1 MTSFISA
8 AFGRRSILLS
18 SVTSSFLL
26 WPAGAWAQTSQPYP
40 LEPVVVTPSAK
51 PPVRRAARG
60 AASSTARARQQ
71 QRNAARTAA
80 APAAGATA
88 APAGPVF
95 AAPTLNLTGTTS
107 TGSRLGLTRLQTP
120 ASVEVIPAETMAER
134 GQYDIISAVTQ
145 NATGFTASPEPGN
158 GSLSFNTRGFTGNG
172 SVMTLYDGTRLY
184 VGSGT
189 LTFPYDTWSAQ
200 RIEVLRGPASV
211 LYGEGAIGGA
221 INVISKMPLWVQ
233 SNQAEMSFD
242 SNMTRRVAVDSGGP
256 VSKDVAYRITA
267 TANASDGWVDRGEN
281 SNVELHAAVQVKQN
295 EDVTWTISTDY
306 GDRSP
311 MRYFGTPLVNGQFLE
326 GIRFNNYNVGDSSIR
341 YEDSQSQVKTEWQV
355 TDGISVHNTLY
366 YLNTQRHWKDSE
378 SYSYNTDTGR
388 VDRSDYIEIFHDQ
401 RQIGDRMDATFR
413 GHVFGMVNEFVAGF
427 DVNNISFTRI
437 SNSPFDG
444 TSSVSLYAV
453 DPGLFGDGY
462 HLSPTGPDF
471 SSTTNQYGVFA
482 ENRLSITDQLSLI
495 GGIRQDEP
503 TVSRTDHVTPS
514 KSFERSYHGT
524 SWRVGA
530 VYTPIKDLAFYGQ
543 YTVAVDP
550 VGSLITTSTA
560 NRNFELSTG
569 KQVEVGVKQSFWGG
583 RGEWTLAGYQI
594 VKNNLLQQDPTNL
607 TVTVQVGQQSSRG
620 VEASVGLALD
630 HGWRIDANT
639 ALLRAKYD
647 DFVQSVDG
655 AAVNFAGNVPINV
668 PQTISNIWATW
679 AFAPNWS
686 ANAGVQI
693 VGKTYADNAN
703 TMAMP
708 AYNVV
713 NAGLQ
718 WKPDPNTTVSFRV
731 YNLFDTIYATSSN
744 GPAQWLLGM
753 PRTAQLAVNVKF

>member
-1 MTSFISA
+1 MTSAVSVASKRCSFVLSA
-8 AFGRRSILLS
+8 AS
-18 SVTSSFLL
+18 SVLL
-26 WPAGAWAQTSQPYP
+26 WPAEAWSQSTTSSYP
-40 LEPVVVTPSAK
+40 LDPVTVNPPAK
-51 PPVRRAARG
+51 PPVARRAARST
-60 AASSTARARQQ
+60 AASATRAQQ
-71 QRNAARTAA
+71 QRNAPPANAAPTAA
-80 APAAGATA
+80 SS
-88 APAGPVF
+88 AGPVF

-120 ASVEVIPAETMAER
+120 ASIEVISAETMAER

-145 NATGFTASPEPGN
+145 NATGFTASPAPGN

-189 LTFPYDTWSAQ
+189 LTFPYDTWSAE

-211 LYGEGAIGGA
+211 MYGEGAIGGA

-233 SNQAEMSFD
+233 RNQAEVSFD
-242 SNMTRRVAVDSGGP
+242 SNMTRRIAVDSGGP

-267 TANASDGWVDRGEN
+267 TANASDGWVDRDKT
-281 SNVELHAAVQVKQN
+281 SNVELHAAVQIKQN

-311 MRYFGTPLVNGQFLE
+311 SRYFGTPLVNGQLLE
-326 GIRFNNYNVGDSSIR
+326 ALRFKNYNVGDSSIR
-341 YEDSQSQVKTEWQV
+341 YQDSQSQVKTEWQV
-355 TDGISVHNTLY
+355 SDGITVRNTLY
-366 YLNTQRHWKDSE
+366 YLNSQRHWRDVE
-378 SYSYNTDTGR
+378 SYSYNSMTR
-388 VDRSDYIEIFHDQ
+388 RIDRSDYIEIFHDQ
-401 RQIGDRMDATFR
+401 QQIGDRWDTTFR
-413 GHVFGMVNEFVAGF
+413 GHVFGMANEFVAGF
-427 DVNNISFTRI
+427 DVNNISFTHTN
-437 SNSPFDG
+437 NSPFG
-444 TSSVSLYAV
+444 GGSSVSPYSF
-453 DPGLFGDGY
+453 DPGFFA
-462 HLSPTGPDF
+462 SPDPTAPGF

-482 ENRLSITDQLSLI
+482 ENRLSVTDQLSLI

-503 TVSRTDHVTPS
+503 TIERTDYRTPATA
-514 KSFERSYHGT
+514 SFERSYHAT
-524 SWRVGA
+524 SWRAGA

-543 YTVAVDP
+543 YSVAVDP
-550 VGSLITTSTA
+550 VGSLITTSSA
-560 NRNFELSTG
+560 NQNFELSSG

-594 VKNNLLQQDPTNL
+594 VKNNLLQRDPNNP

-647 DFVQSVDG
+647 DFVQPLG
-655 AAVNFAGNVPINV
+655 TGTVNFAGNVPVNV
-668 PQTISNIWATW
+668 PQTVSNIWATW
-679 AFAPNWS
+679 AFAPGWS
-686 ANAGVQI
+686 ANAGIQI

-703 TMAMP
+703 TVAMP

-713 NAGLQ
+713 NAGVQ
-718 WKPDPNTTVSFRV
+718 WKPDANTTVSFRV
-731 YNLFDTIYATSSN
+731 YNLFDKVYATSGETN
-744 GPAQWLLGM
+744 QWLLGM

>member
-1 MTSFISA
+1 MTSPVSVA
-8 AFGRRSILLS
+8 SKRCSLLLS
-18 SVTSSFLL
+18 SVASSFLL
-26 WPAGAWAQTSQPYP
+26 WPAGASAQSGQPYA
-40 LEPVVVTPSAK
+40 LEPIQVYPAVK
-51 PPVRRAARG
+51 PPVRRGAQGTASSAAR
-60 AASSTARARQQ
+60 AHQ

-80 APAAGATA
+80 APAASA

-107 TGSRLGLTRLQTP
+107 TGSRIGLTRLQTP
-120 ASVEVIPAETMAER
+120 ASIDVIPAETMAER
-134 GQYDIISAVTQ
+134 GQQNVIDAVTQ
-145 NATGFTASPEPGN
+145 NATGFTASPAPGN

-172 SVMTLYDGTRLY
+172 TVMTLYDGTRLY

-233 SNQAEMSFD
+233 SNQAEVSFD

-256 VSKDVAYRITA
+256 VNKDIAYRITA

-281 SNVELHAAVQVKQN
+281 SNVELHAAVQMKQN

-306 GDRSP
+306 GDRHP
-311 MRYFGTPLVNGQFLE
+311 QRYFGTPLVNGQLVE
-326 GIRFNNYNVGDSSIR
+326 ALRFKNYNVGDSNIR
-341 YEDSQSQVKTEWQV
+341 YQDSWNQVKTEWQV
-355 TDGISVHNTLY
+355 TDGISIRNTLY
-366 YLNTQRHWKDSE
+366 YLNSERHWRDAE
-378 SYSYNTDTGR
+378 SYVYDGDPDPLKGQITRT
-388 VDRSDYIEIFHDQ
+388 DYIEIFHDQ
-401 RQIGDRMDATFR
+401 QQIGDRMDATFR
-413 GHVFGMVNEFVAGF
+413 GHVLGMANEFVAGF
-427 DVNNISFTRI
+427 DVNNIGFTHTN
-437 SNSPFDG
+437 NSPYDG
-444 TSSVSLYAV
+444 TSSVHLYAF
-453 DPGLFGDGY
+453 DPGLFSGGNP
-462 HLSPTGPDF
+462 SPTRPGF

-482 ENRLSITDQLSLI
+482 ENRLSVTDQLSLI

-503 TVSRTDHVTPS
+503 TVARTDYVSPS
-514 KSFERSYHGT
+514 NSFERSYHAT
-524 SWRVGA
+524 SWRAGA

-543 YTVAVDP
+543 YSVAVDP
-550 VGSLITTSTA
+550 VGSLITISNA
-560 NRNFELSTG
+560 NRNFELSSG

-594 VKNNLLQQDPTNL
+594 VKDNLLQRDPITPTL
-607 TVTVQVGQQSSRG
+607 TVQVGQQSSRG
-620 VEASVGLALD
+620 VEASVGFALD

-639 ALLRAKYD
+639 AFLRAKYD
-647 DFVQSVDG
+647 DFVQ
-655 AAVNFAGNVPINV
+655 AVGTGTVNYAGNVPINV
-668 PQTISNIWATW
+668 PQIISNIWATW

-686 ANAGVQI
+686 TNAGIQI

-703 TMAMP
+703 TVAMP

-713 NAGLQ
+713 TAGVQ

-731 YNLFDTIYATSSN
+731 YNLFDAIYATSSN
-744 GPAQWLLGM
+744 GASQWLLGM